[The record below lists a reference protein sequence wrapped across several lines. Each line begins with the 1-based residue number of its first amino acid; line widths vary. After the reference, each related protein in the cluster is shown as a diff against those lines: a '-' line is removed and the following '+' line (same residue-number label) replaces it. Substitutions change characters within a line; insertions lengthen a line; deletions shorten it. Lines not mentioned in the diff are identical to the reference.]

1 MSLSHCAASVL
12 RARGL
17 ISATTATCEAQLSH
31 FFQHVKS
38 HSTPISC
45 YVGFDPTADSLH
57 IGNLVSLRVLQIMQ
71 HHGFQPIALVG
82 GATGLI
88 GDPSGR
94 STERNMQST
103 EKIRQNVI
111 GIEANVRHLLRDCNT
126 STNSNSTDT
135 EYALHPPKI
144 VNNIDWYL
152 NQTPLDFIRD
162 VGRHFRMG
170 SMLSR
175 DSVKSRLDSSNG
187 MSFTE
192 FSYQLFQAY
201 DYLHLYNEFNCMLQI
216 GGSDQWGN
224 IVSGC
229 ELIRRTEVQKS
240 GDSGDSGDGGVE
252 SVDVGSGVVYG
263 LTAPLL
269 TTSTGEKLGKSAGN
283 AIWVNSN
290 KTSAYELYQYFLNI
304 SDDDVEKCYSMLAL
318 DPTLDAET
326 SINTIKETMNEHQKE
341 PSQRYAQR
349 SLANSMVEWIHGA
362 DGLAS
367 AQQATNALF
376 GCGGSSSGV
385 GDSDSSTVSWRV
397 ALKDAPS
404 CKVSTNEIVGIS
416 IVEFVTGL
424 GLFKSRGEARRMIK
438 SGGLYLNQNRV
449 DNGNRELELND
460 VLSENLI
467 VLRKGKKN
475 YMLVDVV

>member
-1 MSLSHCAASVL
+1 
-12 RARGL
+12 
-17 ISATTATCEAQLSH
+17 
-31 FFQHVKS
+31 
-38 HSTPISC
+38 
-45 YVGFDPTADSLH
+45 
-57 IGNLVSLRVLQIMQ
+57 
-71 HHGFQPIALVG
+71 
-82 GATGLI
+82 
-88 GDPSGR
+88 
-94 STERNMQST
+94 
-103 EKIRQNVI
+103 
-111 GIEANVRHLLRDCNT
+111 
-126 STNSNSTDT
+126 
-135 EYALHPPKI
+135 
-144 VNNIDWYL
+144 
-152 NQTPLDFIRD
+152 
-162 VGRHFRMG
+162 
-170 SMLSR
+170 
-175 DSVKSRLDSSNG
+175 
-187 MSFTE
+187 
-192 FSYQLFQAY
+192 
-201 DYLHLYNEFNCMLQI
+201 
-216 GGSDQWGN
+216 
-224 IVSGC
+224 
-229 ELIRRTEVQKS
+229 
-240 GDSGDSGDGGVE
+240 
-252 SVDVGSGVVYG
+252 
-263 LTAPLL
+263 
-269 TTSTGEKLGKSAGN
+269 
-283 AIWVNSN
+283 
-290 KTSAYELYQYFLNI
+290 
-304 SDDDVEKCYSMLAL
+304 
-318 DPTLDAET
+318 
-326 SINTIKETMNEHQKE
+326 MNEHQKE